1 MYWKKMASAGACICG
16 LAQGIA
22 AALQQAAALSAENL
36 PAQPRHAFAERVV
49 EVALVL
55 KAQFL
60 HHRGRRTSSGQ
71 QRARR

>member
-1 MYWKKMASAGACICG
+1 MRG
-16 LAQGIA
+16 LAQQGIA

-36 PAQPRHAFAERVV
+36 PAQPPRAFAQCVV

-60 HHRGRRTSSGQ
+60 RHRGRRTSSGQ

>member
-1 MYWKKMASAGACICG
+1 MRG
-16 LAQGIA
+16 LAQQGIA
-22 AALQQAAALSAENL
+22 AALQQAAALSAENSRRS
-36 PAQPRHAFAERVV
+36 RHAFAQCVV

-60 HHRGRRTSSGQ
+60 RHRGWRTSSGQ

>member
-1 MYWKKMASAGACICG
+1 M
-16 LAQGIA
+16 
-22 AALQQAAALSAENL
+22 
-36 PAQPRHAFAERVV
+36 

-60 HHRGRRTSSGQ
+60 RHRGWRTSSGQ

>member
-1 MYWKKMASAGACICG
+1 MRG

-22 AALQQAAALSAENL
+22 AALQQAAALSAESSRRS
-36 PAQPRHAFAERVV
+36 RHAFAERVV

-60 HHRGRRTSSGQ
+60 RHRDRRTYCGQ